1 VVVKEISMSD
11 IKTAVRTVSSSA
23 GPSVVLSQAEQD
35 QRREQ
40 LRRAYHESLIEGGT
54 LDPATDYIREA
65 FIRGEVDTA
74 AAIAMVKSHYG
85 LPRKPR

>member
-1 VVVKEISMSD
+1 MSD

-54 LDPATDYIREA
+54 LDPAADYIDDA
-65 FIRGEVDTA
+65 FVRGDVDTA
-74 AAIAMVKSHYG
+74 GAIEMVKVHYG
-85 LPRKPR
+85 LPRRSR